1 MEGHRLSSLTPYL
14 KFLLSIVSQAAL
26 IFLLA
31 GSVVALIAGIL
42 LLVDSPRAFRI
53 GDWLNRWVSTRSAL
67 RPLEAHHSIARPL
80 YRMHRL
86 VGTFICAGALYSL
99 SVLGT
104 AKGATAIL
112 KSLESLGPAR
122 FSSWLAESLRYIL
135 ITGNVGA
142 LLFGL
147 VFIVRPSAL
156 KRLEAWADRSISG
169 RKTSK
174 PLEEMHRPA
183 DEFVRAHPRLVGAI
197 ILLGSLYILVT
208 LGYALS
214 R

>member
-1 MEGHRLSSLTPYL
+1 MSTLTPYL
-14 KFLLSIVSQAAL
+14 KFLLAIVSQAAF
-26 IFLLA
+26 IFLLVGA
-31 GSVVALIAGIL
+31 AVALIAGVL
-42 LLVDSPRAFRI
+42 LLVDSARAFRI
-53 GDWLNRWVSTRSAL
+53 SEWLNRWVSTRSAL
-67 RPLEAHHSIARPL
+67 RPLEAQHSIARPL

-86 VGTFICAGALYSL
+86 VGTLICAGAIYALA
-99 SVLGT
+99 VLGS
-104 AKGATAIL
+104 AKGEAAIL
-112 KSLESLGPAR
+112 KSLGSLGPAR

-135 ITGNVGA
+135 LVGNVGA

-169 RKTSK
+169 RKPSK

-183 DEFVRAHPRLVGAI
+183 DEFVRKYPRLVGAI
-197 ILLGSLYILVT
+197 VVLGSAYILLT
-208 LGYALS
+208 LGYAMS